1 MIWPAMSGNGPVIGT
16 VPSIFTE
23 LAEKGGIADNPQG
36 PDEGFEVYYNLE
48 KKKSIRGGSFLCNDN
63 WCSGYRNAR
72 RMRNTPDTSM
82 EHIGFRCVRD
92 ITN

>member
-1 MIWPAMSGNGPVIGT
+1 MAGNVWEWT
-16 VPSIFTE
+16 SDWYSAKYYYE
-23 LAEKGGIADNPQG
+23 LAEIGGVSDNPQG
-36 PDEGFEVYYNLE
+36 PEEGFEVYGNLE

-63 WCSGYRNAR
+63 WCSGFRNAR

-92 ITN
+92 VQR